1 MQPICKTSKRLLRIN
16 RKLHNQQILVVVEE
30 EEEELPEMRIEN
42 KCSNVSIVFQQAGNQ
57 RDEEIDVCDPK
68 ESQSFAWSNPGGS
81 KTLDIQF
88 FLGGYK
94 FPDEHE
100 LSSSDRRDQNR
111 PLSIK
116 TLNGRN
122 QVEAVVGHMAVSF

>member
-68 ESQSFAWSNPGGS
+68 ES
-81 KTLDIQF
+81 
-88 FLGGYK
+88 
-94 FPDEHE
+94 
-100 LSSSDRRDQNR
+100 
-111 PLSIK
+111 
-116 TLNGRN
+116 
-122 QVEAVVGHMAVSF
+122 